1 VPPATTSATRRGEA
15 LHRKLVWLTSLRVV
29 IVTVL
34 LGGTVAVAAQLG
46 AVAASAFQPV
56 YATIAATYASSI
68 AIGLLLRTR
77 RGLVALAYGQLL
89 LDVCIALAVVCAT
102 GVSES
107 IFVFMFSLG
116 VVNGA
121 ILLYRRGAIA
131 AAALSAVAYVGAA
144 SLVGGPG
151 PFPAARVFAHTMA
164 FAATAALAS
173 YLAELLRSTGER
185 LAERETQIETIT
197 ALHESIVQSLTSGL
211 LTVDLDGRVTFLNA
225 AGELMTGLSLARVR
239 GAPADRWFSGFVATP
254 RGELDWER
262 ASGERIR
269 LGYSTFPLHAARGR
283 DIGRAVI
290 FQDLTELRD
299 MEAAVQ
305 RTQRLA
311 DLGGVAAGLAHE
323 LRNPLASMSGSIELL
338 RATASLGEEDRR
350 LMDIVLREA
359 SRLDELVTA
368 FLGFARP
375 APLRRA
381 RVDLAALAA
390 ETLEVFA
397 NDPSAASI
405 RVDPALAPAA
415 VECDAD
421 QVRQVLWNLLQ
432 NAAQAVTGAPGRRG
446 GRIRVACGHDG
457 GGAWLEVEDD
467 GPGIAPGD
475 LGKIFLPFFT
485 TKDEGTGLGLAT
497 VHRIVDAHGGTVTVD
512 SGAAGARFRVR
523 LPHPALAA
531 VAVRPTG

>member
-1 VPPATTSATRRGEA
+1 
-15 LHRKLVWLTSLRVV
+15 
-29 IVTVL
+29 
-34 LGGTVAVAAQLG
+34 
-46 AVAASAFQPV
+46 
-56 YATIAATYASSI
+56 
-68 AIGLLLRTR
+68 
-77 RGLVALAYGQLL
+77 
-89 LDVCIALAVVCAT
+89 
-102 GVSES
+102 
-107 IFVFMFSLG
+107 
-116 VVNGA
+116 
-121 ILLYRRGAIA
+121 
-131 AAALSAVAYVGAA
+131 
-144 SLVGGPG
+144 
-151 PFPAARVFAHTMA
+151 
-164 FAATAALAS
+164 
-173 YLAELLRSTGER
+173 
-185 LAERETQIETIT
+185 
-197 ALHESIVQSLTSGL
+197 
-211 LTVDLDGRVTFLNA
+211 
-225 AGELMTGLSLARVR
+225 
-239 GAPADRWFSGFVATP
+239 
-254 RGELDWER
+254 
-262 ASGERIR
+262 
-269 LGYSTFPLHAARGR
+269 
-283 DIGRAVI
+283 
-290 FQDLTELRD
+290 
-299 MEAAVQ
+299 
-305 RTQRLA
+305 
-311 DLGGVAAGLAHE
+311 
-323 LRNPLASMSGSIELL
+323 
-338 RATASLGEEDRR
+338 
-350 LMDIVLREA
+350 
-359 SRLDELVTA
+359 VTA